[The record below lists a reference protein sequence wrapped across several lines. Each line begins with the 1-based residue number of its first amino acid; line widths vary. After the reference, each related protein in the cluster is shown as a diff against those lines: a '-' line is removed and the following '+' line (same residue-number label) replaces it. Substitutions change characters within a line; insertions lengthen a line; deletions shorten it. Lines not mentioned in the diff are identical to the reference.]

1 VADTLEY
8 RGDKVLIARVAL
20 EIDRLRMINDFIV
33 KTSLISALVGIAAAA
48 VIAVSYTAT
57 LMKPINE
64 METQLKKTMEEN
76 KKAEQIRKDFVANVT
91 HELKLRSHRFRALWR
106 HCRRAAE
113 DPEVRIKFLTLLQ

>member
-1 VADTLEY
+1 M
-8 RGDKVLIARVAL
+8 LIARVAL

-91 HELKLRSHRFRALWR
+91 HELKLRSIDFGLCGDTA
-106 HCRRAAE
+106 
-113 DPEVRIKFLTLLQ
+113 DGGQRILRCGSNSLTLLQ